1 MLVELFVIVR
11 RIKIREGSLIENK
24 IVGIFLYKMSIFTK
38 HHLFRKNIMK
48 TIRND
53 NSLSCYMH

>member
-38 HHLFRKNIMK
+38 YHLFRKNIMK
-48 TIRND
+48 TITND